1 MHAAT
6 DELRYP
12 LNFYYR
18 SVCLIEF
25 LIIDTFIMGASSASR
40 YNFKWRRFF
49 TFVDFICES
58 SYEDTKLKT
67 KSSNAI
73 VNLQG
78 HTYISM
84 YVEMDLILC

>member
-1 MHAAT
+1 
-6 DELRYP
+6 
-12 LNFYYR
+12 
-18 SVCLIEF
+18 
-25 LIIDTFIMGASSASR
+25 MGASSASR

-58 SYEDTKLKT
+58 SYEDTKFKT

-78 HTYISM
+78 HTYQ
-84 YVEMDLILC
+84 YVRGNRPNPMLNQSVYTN